1 MTKHKLLLDD
11 FKKLY
16 KRYERKIEDNLK
28 TVDIEYAEKVY
39 LNLCKN
45 NKNFRKML
53 DACEKREM
61 REHEVLEIVLFHSYC
76 LSSNSILNTV

>member
-61 REHEVLEIVLFHSYC
+61 REYEVLGVVLFHSLV

>member
-16 KRYERKIEDNLK
+16 KRYERKIDDKLK
-28 TVDIEYAEKVY
+28 SIDIDYAEKVY

-45 NKNFRKML
+45 NKNFKRML
-53 DACEKREM
+53 IACEKREM
-61 REHEVLEIVLFHSYC
+61 REYEILDIVLFHCYC
-76 LSSNSILNTV
+76 LSSENIYTV

>member
-16 KRYERKIEDNLK
+16 KRYERKIDDKLK
-28 TVDIEYAEKVY
+28 SIDIDYAEKVY

-45 NKNFRKML
+45 NKNFKRML
-53 DACEKREM
+53 MACEKREM
-61 REHEVLEIVLFHSYC
+61 REYEILDIVLFHCYC
-76 LSSNSILNTV
+76 LSS